1 MFLLLEEVF
10 LDPHRLATSP
20 NYAQIGSCFQTKVAA
35 RSRRVFCNPMRHLW
49 LLSCGI
55 WQVAITDSRLRFVCW
70 QSAGPSCTWTW
81 SRRHTEWGLGLCPH
95 LFILAY
101 RVLQLLL
108 VVGRLY
114 QCRPRPHLI
123 QVPWKFN
130 GFGTATLRITTETLW
145 ICVKNGI
152 YNGRC
157 FLRCR
162 WICWEDLIK
171 CWLVL
176 SINKL
181 IVKRPKYLEE
191 KSLTNLT
198 YTISYIT
205 YIYIHR

>member
-10 LDPHRLATSP
+10 LDPQRLATSP

-35 RSRRVFCNPMRHLW
+35 GSRRVFCNPMRHLW
-49 LLSCGI
+49 LL

-70 QSAGPSCTWTW
+70 QSAGPSCTWSW

-114 QCRPRPHLI
+114 QYRPRPHKI

-130 GFGTATLRITTETLW
+130 GFGTATPRITTEMLW
-145 ICVKNGI
+145 IWIN
-152 YNGRC
+152 
-157 FLRCR
+157 RCR
-162 WICWEDLIK
+162 WICWKELIQWK
-171 CWLVL
+171 VWQTFHMY
-176 SINKL
+176 I
-181 IVKRPKYLEE
+181 
-191 KSLTNLT
+191 
-198 YTISYIT
+198 YIT
-205 YIYIHR
+205 YIHIHR